1 MKRFM
6 IIMSA
11 LLTSVFPLQ
20 DVFVIKASAKDVTV
34 QVGGDLQSA
43 IDQVSAANV
52 AGRVILEEGTHDL
65 TKTLILKN
73 YVTLIGAGSGKT
85 VLRFSAGDYTGIQN
99 KGEYSVLRDAGIEG
113 LKLMST
119 AKGVQRFAVAITAL
133 GDTRHHNIVLRDVE
147 ITDFGMTHL
156 KRCDNV
162 EITNCRFHDNFVDPA
177 DDGSL
182 YFQNLYLRHVNNAVI
197 TDTDLSNNPS
207 SSCLHTVGG
216 NNLTFTRVLCNNSA
230 VQDGANIQEGTTNIT
245 FKDCEFNN
253 NGRCGIDIWEQTSSG
268 HIEGCT
274 VTGNKQQNFKV
285 NGTFTMLRNN
295 VPSQKVLDS
304 LGWKQNVLDEG
315 EYYIQVT
322 INSKVSYLSN
332 IASSAKAKLS
342 SKNNT
347 APERQH
353 WHLSHDGEGYK
364 ITSVFDGRYLNE
376 KQELGTNEYDAAWNT
391 FLIYTSADNQS
402 AIQTSGRAVGGLKDA
417 PFWNNSG
424 TSLVL
429 ATSDASSD
437 YAVFSFVPV
446 AEADD
451 IADITLDYN
460 TRQEYHALDG
470 TRVAYPK
477 QPGIYVCNGRKIIAK
492 GSRGTVSY
500 RFGAV
505 AR

>member
-1 MKRFM
+1 MKRF

-11 LLTSVFPLQ
+11 LLASGFSLP
-20 DVFVIKASAKDVTV
+20 DVFVTKAMAKDVTV
-34 QVGGDLQSA
+34 NVGGDIQSA
-43 IDQVSAANV
+43 IDQVTAANV
-52 AGRVILEEGTHDL
+52 AGRVILEEGIYDL
-65 TKTLILKN
+65 TETLILKN
-73 YVTLIGAGSGKT
+73 YVTLVGAGSDKT

-133 GDTRHHNIVLRDVE
+133 GDTRHRNIVLRDVE
-147 ITDFGMTHL
+147 ITDFGMTHF

-162 EITNCRFHDNFVDPA
+162 EITGCRFHDNFVEPE

-182 YFQNLYLRHVNNAVI
+182 YYQNLYLRHVNNAVI

-216 NNLTFTRVLCNNSA
+216 DNLTFTRVLCNNSA

-295 VPSQKVLDS
+295 IPAQTVLDS
-304 LGWKQNVLDEG
+304 LGWKQNVLDDG
-315 EYYIQVT
+315 EYYIQVM

-332 IASSAKAKLS
+332 IASSTKPKLS
-342 SKNNT
+342 GKNNS
-347 APERQH
+347 APERQQ
-353 WHLSHDGEGYK
+353 WQLSHDGEGYK

-376 KQELGTNEYDAAWNT
+376 KQEFGSNEYATAWNT
-391 FLIYTSADNQS
+391 FIIYTSADSRS
-402 AIQTSGRAVGGLKDA
+402 AIQTSGRAVGGIKDA
-417 PFWNNSG
+417 LFWSNSG

-429 ATSDASSD
+429 ATSEASAD

-446 AEADD
+446 AEADG
-451 IADITLDYN
+451 IADITIADN
-460 TRQEYHALDG
+460 TKQEFYALDG
-470 TRVAYPK
+470 TRFACPNR
-477 QPGIYVCNGRKIIAK
+477 PGIYVCNGRKVIVK
-492 GSRGTVSY
+492 
-500 RFGAV
+500 
-505 AR
+505 